1 MKPRTIDPPRT
12 KPAGGYVLCAAGG
25 LFALW
30 WLRKLGLIRGLDFR
44 VFFALLEMQAR
55 RCELPAGRDPR
66 YSLLELS
73 RLCGGTS
80 EPELK
85 RALRRLRKVGF
96 VKGFTR
102 TTLVLAR
109 HSGDL
114 VLDDETRQIL
124 DEKFLRLR
132 SPRRLVPF
140 PRRMARL
147 LASGA
152 CITFAAVILGT
163 AIATLFSRR
172 GVVTARGAYK
182 ASWLAE
188 AFGISE
194 RTVYRHRTYL
204 VEELG
209 WLRIIA
215 SPQLKQNANGL
226 LVEVDLDWD
235 AAPPVPASDLVS
247 VSASVSVS
255 IPVVAKAEASNRA
268 GEPRRTPD
276 LTETNLA
283 PAPDCQAPPA
293 EIGGHLSGPRDLY
306 KEPFQEELN
315 NKPAPDGGPGS
326 GNGVYQPKI
335 SNLDRDSNSNSQP
348 NSERNANANA
358 NSAGAKPNL
367 KRVTLADLKDP
378 ARLAELHAQAVAE
391 KLITN
396 SENDRLQFFAA
407 AERAKTVGSKNP
419 PGLFVRIV
427 RSGLWRFLSQ
437 DDEEAARRKI
447 RLLLYPET
455 RPESNGRHGPFSG
468 LSDDLSMGQRLE
480 PPRPRRSEDALIVQ
494 AVTNALKRAGFRG
507 DPFYALKRER
517 PEWTRDR
524 WNAAMAEL
532 GLGQPVES
540 HAHTN
545 ADALLL

>member
-30 WLRKLGLIRGLDFR
+30 WLRKLGILRGLDFR

-55 RCELPAGRDPR
+55 RCELPAGRDPQ

-85 RALRRLRKVGF
+85 RSLRRLRKVGF

-109 HSGDL
+109 NADDL
-114 VLDDETRQIL
+114 TLDDETREFL
-124 DEKFLRLR
+124 DEKFLLLR
-132 SPRRLVPF
+132 SPKRLVPL
-140 PRRMARL
+140 PRRMVRL

-152 CITFAAVILGT
+152 CMTFAAVILGT
-163 AIATLFSRR
+163 AIATLFFRR

-204 VEELG
+204 VEELR

-215 SPQLKQNANGL
+215 SPQLRQNANGL

-235 AAPPVPASDLVS
+235 GAPSVLVS
-247 VSASVSVS
+247 
-255 IPVVAKAEASNRA
+255 IEAKPEASHGA
-268 GEPRRTPD
+268 GEPEPERKTRATP
-276 LTETNLA
+276 E
-283 PAPDCQAPPA
+283 PDCQAPPA
-293 EIGGHLSGPRDLY
+293 QNGGHLSGLRDLY

-315 NKPAPDGGPGS
+315 NKPAPGGGPGS

-335 SNLDRDSNSNSQP
+335 SDSDRNSNSNSNP
-348 NSERNANANA
+348 NSERNANASA
-358 NSAGAKPNL
+358 NSTGAKPNL

-391 KLITN
+391 KLITG

-447 RLLLYPET
+447 RALLYPEA
-455 RPESNGRHGPFSG
+455 RPESNGRHRPFLG
-468 LSDDLSMGQRLE
+468 LSDDLSMGQRE
-480 PPRPRRSEDALIVQ
+480 RFEAPRPRLSEDALIVQ

-524 WNAAMAEL
+524 WNAALAEL
-532 GLGQPVES
+532 GQGQPVES

-545 ADALLL
+545 AGALSL

>member
-12 KPAGGYVLCAAGG
+12 KPAGGYVLCAVGG

-30 WLRKLGLIRGLDFR
+30 WLRKLGILRGLDFR

-55 RCELPAGRDPR
+55 RCDLPAGRDPR

-102 TTLVLAR
+102 ATLVLAR
-109 HSGDL
+109 NAGDL
-114 VLDDETRQIL
+114 ALDDETREFL
-124 DEKFLRLR
+124 DEKFLLLR
-132 SPRRLVPF
+132 SPKRLVPL
-140 PRRMARL
+140 PRRMVRL

-152 CITFAAVILGT
+152 CMTFAAVILGT
-163 AIATLFSRR
+163 AIATLFFKR
-172 GVVTARGAYK
+172 GVITARGAYK

-204 VEELG
+204 VEELR
-209 WLRIIA
+209 WLKVIA
-215 SPQLKQNANGL
+215 SPQLRQNANGL

-235 AAPPVPASDLVS
+235 GAPPVPAS
-247 VSASVSVS
+247 
-255 IPVVAKAEASNRA
+255 IVAKPEASHGA
-268 GEPRRTPD
+268 GESKRTPD
-276 LTETNLA
+276 STGMSIA
-283 PAPDCQAPPA
+283 PEPDCQAPPA
-293 EIGGHLSGPRDLY
+293 QNGGHLSGPRDLY

-315 NKPAPDGGPGS
+315 NKPAPGGGPGS

-335 SNLDRDSNSNSQP
+335 SDSDRNSNSYSNP
-348 NSERNANANA
+348 NPERNANASA
-358 NSAGAKPNL
+358 NSTGAKPNL

-391 KLITN
+391 KLITG

-447 RLLLYPET
+447 RALLYPEA

-468 LSDDLSMGQRLE
+468 LSDDLSMDKRSE
-480 PPRPRRSEDALIVQ
+480 APRPRLSEDALIVR
-494 AVTNALKRAGFRG
+494 AVTNALKRAGYRG

-524 WNAAMAEL
+524 WNAALAE
-532 GLGQPVES
+532 LGQPVGS
-540 HAHTN
+540 HAG
-545 ADALLL
+545 ALSL

>member
-1 MKPRTIDPPRT
+1 MKPRTIEPPRT

-102 TTLVLAR
+102 TTLILAR
-109 HSGDL
+109 HAGDL
-114 VLDDETRQIL
+114 ALDDETREIL
-124 DEKFLRLR
+124 DEKFLLLR

-152 CITFAAVILGT
+152 CMTFAAVILGT

-204 VEELG
+204 VEELR
-209 WLRIIA
+209 WLKVIA

-235 AAPPVPASDLVS
+235 AAPSVPASDLVS
-247 VSASVSVS
+247 VPIEAKVNPEVS
-255 IPVVAKAEASNRA
+255 NGA
-268 GEPRRTPD
+268 GESKPTPD
-276 LTETNLA
+276 STGTSIA
-283 PAPDCQAPPA
+283 PAAPEPDCQAPPA
-293 EIGGHLSGPRDLY
+293 QNGGHLSGPRDLY

-315 NKPAPDGGPGS
+315 NKPAPGGGPGS
-326 GNGVYQPKI
+326 GIGVYQPKI

-348 NSERNANANA
+348 NSERSANASA
-358 NSAGAKPNL
+358 NTAGAKPNL

-378 ARLAELHAQAVAE
+378 ARLAELHAQAIME

-419 PGLFVRIV
+419 PGLFIRIV

-447 RLLLYPET
+447 RALLYPET

-468 LSDDLSMGQRLE
+468 LSDDLNMGQRFE
-480 PPRPRRSEDALIVQ
+480 APRPRRSEDAIIVQ
-494 AVTNALKRAGFRG
+494 AVTNALKRAGYRG

-532 GLGQPVES
+532 GLSQPVGS

-545 ADALLL
+545 AGALSP

>member
-30 WLRKLGLIRGLDFR
+30 WLRKLGILRGLDFR

-55 RCELPAGRDPR
+55 RCELPEGRDPR
-66 YSLLELS
+66 HGLLELS

-102 TTLVLAR
+102 ATLVLAR
-109 HSGDL
+109 NADDL
-114 VLDDETRQIL
+114 ALDDETREFL
-124 DEKFLRLR
+124 DEKFLLLR
-132 SPRRLVPF
+132 SPKRLVPL
-140 PRRMARL
+140 PRRMVRL

-152 CITFAAVILGT
+152 CMTFAAVILGT
-163 AIATLFSRR
+163 AIATLFFKR

-204 VEELG
+204 VEELR

-215 SPQLKQNANGL
+215 SPQLRQNANGL

-235 AAPPVPASDLVS
+235 GAPPISILVS
-247 VSASVSVS
+247 
-255 IPVVAKAEASNRA
+255 IEPKAESKQEASHEA
-268 GEPRRTPD
+268 GESKRTPD
-276 LTETNLA
+276 STGTSLA
-283 PAPDCQAPPA
+283 PEPDCQAPPA
-293 EIGGHLSGPRDLY
+293 QNGGHLSGPRDLY

-315 NKPAPDGGPGS
+315 NKPAPGGGPES

-335 SNLDRDSNSNSQP
+335 SDLDRNSNSNP
-348 NSERNANANA
+348 NSERNANASA
-358 NSAGAKPNL
+358 NSTGAKPNL

-391 KLITN
+391 KLITG

-419 PGLFVRIV
+419 PGLFIRIV

-447 RLLLYPET
+447 RALLYPEA

-468 LSDDLSMGQRLE
+468 LSDDLGMDIGRRPEVS
-480 PPRPRRSEDALIVQ
+480 RPRLSEDALIVR
-494 AVTNALKRAGFRG
+494 AVTNALKRAGYRG

-524 WNAAMAEL
+524 WDRAAAEL
-532 GLGQPVES
+532 Y
-540 HAHTN
+540 
-545 ADALLL
+545 